1 MANAEKTYLT
11 GKGLQELQA
20 ELEIL
25 KTVKRPENIQAL
37 KDARA
42 LGDLSENAEYDA
54 ARNEQAVIESRITEL
69 EKIIETAEVIS
80 EDKINTDSVSIG
92 TSVKIEFV
100 DDKETELYL
109 IVGRTEADPF
119 ENKISNESPI
129 AQAILGKKVGDI
141 ATVKCEDQR
150 PFEENDE
157 AVLDRMWLKTTSPN
171 SVKRICAA
179 PPPDA
184 QPMPSRAMARMSGC
198 CRM

>member
-11 GKGLQELQA
+11 EKGLK
-20 ELEIL
+20 ELEDELTEL

-69 EKIIETAEVIS
+69 EKILETAEVINDNQIS
-80 EDKINTDSVSIG
+80 TDEVSIG
-92 TSVKIEFV
+92 TAVKLEFI
-100 DDKETELYL
+100 DDKEIDTYY

-129 AQAILGKKVGDI
+129 AMAILGKKVNDI
-141 ATVKCEDQR
+141 ATVKCDS
-150 PFEENDE
+150 D
-157 AVLDRMWLKTTSPN
+157 DYD
-171 SVKRICAA
+171 VKILEIL
-179 PPPDA
+179 A
-184 QPMPSRAMARMSGC
+184 Q
-198 CRM
+198 

>member
-1 MANAEKTYLT
+1 MANTEKTYLT
-11 GKGLQELQA
+11 EKGLQELKA
-20 ELEIL
+20 ELEEL

-54 ARNEQAVIESRITEL
+54 ARNEQAVIETRITLL
-69 EKIIETAEVIS
+69 EKILDTAEVIS

-129 AQAILGKKVGDI
+129 AQAILGKKVGDT
-141 ATVKCEDQR
+141 ATVKCDA
-150 PFEENDE
+150 D
-157 AVLDRMWLKTTSPN
+157 DYD
-171 SVKRICAA
+171 VKILEIS
-179 PPPDA
+179 A
-184 QPMPSRAMARMSGC
+184 Q
-198 CRM
+198 